1 VEAGQGQTKQGG
13 KKQKGQG
20 RKKEKKAAKKRRK
33 NMPLGKDGKPLL
45 DENLK
50 LKIVDLGNGCWT
62 HHHFSTE
69 IQTRQYRSPEV
80 SCSSL
85 SSR

>member
-1 VEAGQGQTKQGG
+1 MLEKAVEEIKA
-13 KKQKGQG
+13 
-20 RKKEKKAAKKRRK
+20 KEKPPKKK
-33 NMPLGKDGKPLL
+33 LPKGKDGKPLL

-80 SCSSL
+80 SLNSS
-85 SSR
+85 SHDF